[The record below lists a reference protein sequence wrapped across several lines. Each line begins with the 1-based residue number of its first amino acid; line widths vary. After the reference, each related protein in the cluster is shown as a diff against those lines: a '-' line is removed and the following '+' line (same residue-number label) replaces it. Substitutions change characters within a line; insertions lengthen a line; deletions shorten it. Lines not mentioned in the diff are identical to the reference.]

1 MNIMVPMAIMKV
13 DTISAIVKYMKT
25 FARLS
30 GSSIKSSRGSGF
42 TYVTSQGICTGL
54 LLGIL
59 FLRLLHLA
67 CI

>member
-13 DTISAIVKYMKT
+13 DIIIAIVKYMKT

-42 TYVTSQGICTGL
+42 TFVTSQ
-54 LLGIL
+54 
-59 FLRLLHLA
+59 
-67 CI
+67 